1 MKLVTFTS
9 LLLLSAAF
17 VTPVS
22 ADQPTAVTVKAVS
35 EQGSTERL
43 TASQPAIYDLGHTT
57 AVIFYYTNSAGERLL
72 VTTIAPKD
80 PDSGETAT
88 QQIIKMEA
96 DGEYLINIAGNTK
109 DSESMK
115 LSAYFEG
122 KDLIVAFNKV

>member
-1 MKLVTFTS
+1 MKLVTFTCF
-9 LLLLSAAF
+9 LLLSAAIAA
-17 VTPVS
+17 PVS
-22 ADQPTAVTVKAVS
+22 ADQQSAVTVNAVP

-96 DGEYLINIAGNTK
+96 DGEYLINIAGNAK
-109 DSESMK
+109 DSAPMK